1 MYPHVVE
8 KFIMLEGIHS
18 YPIAAEDY
26 VIHLLKVFQD
36 HFSLHE
42 KLLDSKQPKYTY
54 KQAFD
59 RVKYKRDNGI
69 SLSDA
74 ATTALLKRGLR
85 KVGEDEYVFTVDP
98 RMKYYVDPI
107 HDFNFAVQ
115 SLKKHPLQCPTIMI
129 VAKGNENTTKWF
141 TPVLDELKK
150 RNNFKIFEVQG
161 YHDVHNVH
169 PERVAP
175 FVRAFLD
182 SKGKLQLLLRNSFV
196 FTSISK
202 I

>member
-1 MYPHVVE
+1 MDNAGSFDNLIPLLPNKYRYVCIDLPGHGKSSDFPPHLPLCTLNFLLVYRILSKHFNEKSFTILGHSYGGQVGILFARMYPHVVE

-85 KVGEDEYVFTVDP
+85 KVGKF
-98 RMKYYVDPI
+98 I
-107 HDFNFAVQ
+107 
-115 SLKKHPLQCPTIMI
+115 
-129 VAKGNENTTKWF
+129 
-141 TPVLDELKK
+141 
-150 RNNFKIFEVQG
+150 
-161 YHDVHNVH
+161 
-169 PERVAP
+169 
-175 FVRAFLD
+175 
-182 SKGKLQLLLRNSFV
+182 
-196 FTSISK
+196 
-202 I
+202 